1 MDKKDIADVIA
12 DILSGGRSII
22 GRQSGPLSVGNP
34 PSSHTLHGGVMSRQ
48 ASPSPHAKKEEGAYL
63 PKKGFFASATYNA
76 PFTSLKNTRPFI
88 SEYDLRCMLKD
99 NPTMTVRIPR
109 NAIISPLALEI
120 IETRGIKIIY
130 V

>member
-1 MDKKDIADVIA
+1 MDKKDIVDVIA
-12 DILSGGRSII
+12 DILSDGRTIESRSRSLSRGG
-22 GRQSGPLSVGNP
+22 GENQSSSSPHVGA
-34 PSSHTLHGGVMSRQ
+34 MSRR
-48 ASPSPHAKKEEGAYL
+48 AYSSPHAQEEGGHLA
-63 PKKGFFASATYNA
+63 KKGFFASASYNV

-99 NPTMTVRIPR
+99 NPTLTVRIPH

-120 IETRGIKIIY
+120 IETRGVRIIY